1 MCTGREDEKPKG
13 GKVCR
18 SVFKFLVAVSVT
30 AGLAICVYTCF
41 QFYYDF
47 PTYTDISV
55 VNQEEALFPAV
66 TFCPE
71 FPEKIKEEVLRVFM
85 AQPSL
90 GFGHMTLEKPEN
102 LMRHWA
108 TPKVLPPTRDSQTM
122 WP

>member
-1 MCTGREDEKPKG
+1 MCIGREDEKPKG

-71 FPEKIKEEVLRVFM
+71 LPEKIKEDVLRVFL
-85 AQPSL
+85 AQPFL
-90 GFGHMTLEKPEN
+90 GLGPHGLREARESH
-102 LMRHWA
+102 RQWA
-108 TPKVLPPTRDSQTM
+108 TTKVIPRN
-122 WP
+122 